1 VTAATAG
8 GGIRVGRAG
17 GGVKCETAAGP
28 IVLEGFGG
36 SVRAMSSAGSIR
48 ARLHGR
54 TLSGDSDLQTRQ
66 GDVVVSL
73 PEGLPIT
80 IRALVD
86 NPVGHPI
93 QSDFPLEVLRELAEA
108 GRPLEV
114 GEARIGG
121 GGPILKLRTLN
132 GRIVILKARDGQDSR
147 QDSRKGE
154 TIFY

>member
-1 VTAATAG
+1 VRDRRRADLAG
-8 GGIRVGRAG
+8 GVGGA
-17 GGVKCETAAGP
+17 
-28 IVLEGFGG
+28 
-36 SVRAMSSAGSIR
+36 VRAMSSAGTIR
-48 ARLHGR
+48 VRLRGR

-73 PEGLPIT
+73 PEDLPLT

-121 GGPILKLRTLN
+121 GGPVLKLRTLN
-132 GRIVILKARDGQDSR
+132 GRIRIVKVKDGQGSK
-147 QDSRKGE
+147 QVE
-154 TIFY
+154 PIQ